1 MQNLKFG
8 LAIPYGSARNAA
20 RMAQLAEQAG
30 WAGLFLGDAIWCEDP
45 MIALAAAGMVTERI
59 RLGIMVIPAP
69 LRRPW
74 KIASEALALDRLSN
88 GRMLLGLGAGAVWMG
103 WHAFPDAVQDA
114 KIRGEM
120 LDETIDIITLLFN
133 RVQADYAG
141 KHFSLK
147 LTHLDMAHYPPA
159 PVQQPRIPIWV
170 PGLWPSKKSLS
181 HVLKADGVLP
191 EKFSASGK
199 VEELTPADVR
209 AINDYV
215 AEHRE
220 LTTPFDIVVT
230 GQVGDLSRM
239 EQQDKLSGWQEA
251 GTTWWVESM
260 WSLSEEQVQERI
272 AQGPPVS

>member
-1 MQNLKFG
+1 MLKPASVPAANPSWPRA
-8 LAIPYGSARNAA
+8 LTENDEPY
-20 RMAQLAEQAG
+20 
-30 WAGLFLGDAIWCEDP
+30 C
-45 MIALAAAGMVTERI
+45 
-59 RLGIMVIPAP
+59 
-69 LRRPW
+69 
-74 KIASEALALDRLSN
+74 
-88 GRMLLGLGAGAVWMG
+88 
-103 WHAFPDAVQDA
+103 
-114 KIRGEM
+114 
-120 LDETIDIITLLFN
+120 
-133 RVQADYAG
+133 
-141 KHFSLK
+141 
-147 LTHLDMAHYPPA
+147 
-159 PVQQPRIPIWV
+159 
-170 PGLWPSKKSLS
+170 
-181 HVLKADGVLP
+181 VLP